1 MSQRG
6 AVMLGGMNTVGSHIE
21 HSPLRKARFG
31 RPAAWKAVFAALP
44 LAAVAQGG
52 NGARE
57 FWFAPPDVSDLHGSP
72 GGEPLYLSIAAG
84 DRAATVVI
92 DLPANGAFTPM
103 TISVPARTSARVNL
117 TAFKSQLE
125 SRPTNTI
132 VNSGLHIVASQPVAV
147 SYDVANVNN
156 AEQWNLRGGDDL
168 GTAFVVPLPR
178 HAPFGNDAGYAAPH
192 QAFASFDIVATQPNT
207 LVRLYSPVAV
217 DGHPP
222 LQQWVVTLNRG
233 QVYSAGYTGANWFAP
248 ATHPGGAVVLA
259 DKPVAVSIKDDSV
272 GNPSGPCRDLIG
284 DQLVPAAAVGREYV
298 VPKGGL
304 NASGD
309 ESLIVYATQNDTA
322 LFLDGAATPAAVLFA
337 GEYRRID
344 LDYLA
349 AGPDN
354 ALYLRASQPVY
365 AAHVSGIGC
374 EMGMALLPP
383 LESAGSYHADFVRA
397 DAQPFS
403 LLIVVP
409 TIALAAFDLRDAA
422 GNALP
427 LDTAGFR
434 AVPGTGGVWQ
444 SGRVSYDAAIL
455 SPQIGYRLR
464 NSAARFLVA
473 ALSGSDTSAA
483 RYGYLSAYVATELPF
498 FADGFEVSP

>member
-1 MSQRG
+1 MAQRG
-6 AVMLGGMNTVGSHIE
+6 AAMRGSTTVVSRWV
-21 HSPLRKARFG
+21 LARLCKPRCG
-31 RPAAWKAVFAALP
+31 RTAAWMAVLAASP

-57 FWFAPPDVSDLHGSP
+57 FWFAPPDVSDLHGSL
-72 GGEPLYLSIAAG
+72 GGEPLYLSIVAG
-84 DRAATVVI
+84 DRVATVVI
-92 DLPANGAFTPM
+92 DLPANGAFAPITV
-103 TISVPARTSARVNL
+103 TVPARASARVNL

-132 VNSGLHIVASQPVAV
+132 VNSGLHIVASQPVAL
-147 SYDVANVNN
+147 SYDVANANN

-178 HAPFGNDAGYAAPH
+178 HAPFANDAGYVAPH
-192 QAFASFDIVATQPNT
+192 QAFASFDIVATQPDT

-222 LQQWVVTLNRG
+222 LQQWAVTLNRG
-233 QVYSAGYTGANWFAP
+233 QVYSAGYTGASWFAP
-248 ATHPGGAVVLA
+248 ATHPGGAIVLA

-284 DQLVPAAAVGREYV
+284 DPLAPASAVGREYV

-304 NASGD
+304 NTSGD
-309 ESLIVYATQNDTA
+309 ESLIVYATQSDTA

-337 GEYRRID
+337 GEYHRID

-354 ALYLRASQPVY
+354 ALYLRASEPVY
-365 AAHVSGIGC
+365 AVHVSGIGC

-409 TIALAAFDLRDAA
+409 TAALAAFDLRDAA
-422 GNALP
+422 GNTLP
-427 LDTAGFR
+427 LDTAAFR
-434 AVPGTGGVWQ
+434 VVPGTGGAWR

-455 SPQIGYRLR
+455 APQTGYRLR
-464 NSAARFLVA
+464 NAAARFLMA
-473 ALSGSDTSAA
+473 ELSGSDTSSA
-483 RYGYLSAYVATELPF
+483 RYGYLSAYVATELPL
-498 FADGFEVSP
+498 FADGFEAAP